1 MNPDRSDALV
11 LFGATGDLAFKKI
24 FPALYAMTI
33 RDQLS
38 MPVIGVA
45 RSAWTLERFR
55 AHARRSI
62 EQDEAVDDATFV
74 KFAASLQYVEGDYSR
89 PETYLA
95 LRAALGDAKRPLY
108 YLAIPPDM
116 FETVAQGLGASGCAR
131 NARIV
136 VEKPFGR
143 DLSSARALNATL
155 HQVFDEKRIFRID
168 HYLGKESVQN
178 LILFRFANT
187 FLEPVWNNHY
197 VESVQITMAER
208 FGLQGRGRFYE
219 EAGAIRDVV
228 QNHMLQVVGFLAMEP
243 PDLDYK
249 EGIRDEQVRVF
260 RKIRPLTPDCVVRG
274 QFRGYRTEENVARNS
289 TVETFAAVRLHIDS
303 WRWEGVPFLIRAGK
317 ELATTATEV
326 IVSFKRPPVMMLAHG
341 ETNYVRLRLG
351 PEVEIAI
358 GARVKRPGEKL
369 VSEPTELQVTHR
381 PSGDEMT
388 PYERLLGDA
397 MDGDAMLFAREDGV
411 EAAWAVVQGI
421 LGNVVPALQYEPG
434 SWGPTAAMEL
444 AADIGGWRAPAR

>member
-24 FPALYAMTI
+24 FPALYAMTV

-38 MPVIGVA
+38 TPVIGVA
-45 RSAWTLERFR
+45 RSGWTLERFR
-55 AHARRSI
+55 AHGRRSI
-62 EQDEAVDDATFV
+62 EQDGAVDEAA
-74 KFAASLQYVEGDYSR
+74 FARLAARLQYVEGDYSR
-89 PETYLA
+89 PDTYVA

-108 YLAIPPDM
+108 YLAIPPAM
-116 FETVAQGLGASGCAR
+116 FQTVAQGLGVSGCAG

-143 DLSSARALNATL
+143 DLASARALNATL

-178 LILFRFANT
+178 LLLFRFANT
-187 FLEPVWNNHY
+187 FLEPVWNSRY
-197 VESVQITMAER
+197 VQSVQITMAER

-243 PDLDYK
+243 PDLEYK

-274 QFRGYRTEENVARNS
+274 QFRGYRAEENVARDS

-326 IVSFKRPPVMMLAHG
+326 IVSFKRPPVMKLADG

-381 PSGDEMT
+381 PSADEMT

-421 LGNVVPALQYEPG
+421 LGNVVPALEYEPG
-434 SWGPTAAMEL
+434 SWGPAAAMKL
-444 AADIGGWRAPAR
+444 AADIGGWRAPAT

>member
-1 MNPDRSDALV
+1 MNPHRSDALV
-11 LFGATGDLAFKKI
+11 FFGATGDLAFKQI
-24 FPALYAMTI
+24 FPALYAMTV
-33 RDQLS
+33 RDQLL

-55 AHARRSI
+55 AHARRSV
-62 EQDEAVDDATFV
+62 EQGGAVDDAA
-74 KFAASLQYVEGDYSR
+74 FAKLAARLQYVEGDYNG
-89 PETYLA
+89 PDTYVA
-95 LRAALGDAKRPLY
+95 LRAALGDTKRPLH
-108 YLAIPPDM
+108 YLAIPPAM
-116 FETVAQGLGASGCAR
+116 FQSVAQGLGASGCAR

-155 HQVFDEKRIFRID
+155 HEVFEEKSIFRID

-178 LILFRFANT
+178 LLLFRFANT
-187 FLEPVWNNHY
+187 FLEPVWNSHY
-197 VESVQITMAER
+197 VESMQITMAER

-228 QNHMLQVVGFLAMEP
+228 QNHLLQVVGFLAMEP
-243 PDLDYK
+243 PDLHYE

-260 RKIRPLTPDCVVRG
+260 RKIRPLTPDCLVRG
-274 QFRGYRTEENVARNS
+274 QFHGYRAEKDVAPDS
-289 TVETFAAVRLHIDS
+289 TVETFAAMRLHIDS

-317 ELATTATEV
+317 ALATTATEV

-341 ETNYVRLRLG
+341 KTNYVRFRLG

-369 VSEPTELQVTHR
+369 VSEPIELRVTHF

-421 LGNVVPALQYEPG
+421 LGNAVPALQYEPG
-434 SWGPTAAMEL
+434 SWGPPAAMKL
-444 AADIGGWRAPAR
+444 AADLGGWHDPAR

>member
-1 MNPDRSDALV
+1 MSPDRSDALV
-11 LFGATGDLAFKKI
+11 FFGATGDLAFKKI
-24 FPALYAMTI
+24 FPALYAMTR
-33 RDQLS
+33 RDQLL

-45 RSAWTLERFR
+45 RSGWTLERFR
-55 AHARRSI
+55 AHARRSV
-62 EQDEAVDDATFV
+62 EQDGAVDDAA
-74 KFAASLQYVEGDYSR
+74 FARLAANLHYVEGDYNG
-89 PETYLA
+89 PDTYVA
-95 LRAALGDAKRPLY
+95 LRAALGDAQRPLH
-108 YLAIPPDM
+108 YLAIPPAM
-116 FETVAQGLGASGCAR
+116 FQPVAQGLGDSGCAR
-131 NARIV
+131 TARIV

-155 HQVFDEKRIFRID
+155 HQVFDENSIFRID

-178 LILFRFANT
+178 LLLFRFANT
-187 FLEPVWNNHY
+187 FLEPVWNSHY

-243 PDLDYK
+243 PDLDYE
-249 EGIRDEQVRVF
+249 EGIRDEQVQVF
-260 RKIRPLTPDCVVRG
+260 RKIRPLTPDCLVRG
-274 QFRGYRTEENVARNS
+274 QFHGYRAEENVAPDS

-317 ELATTATEV
+317 ALATTATEV
-326 IVSFKRPPVMMLAHG
+326 IVSFKRPPLMMLARG
-341 ETNYVRLRLG
+341 ETNYVRFRLS

-369 VSEPTELQVTHR
+369 VSEPTELQVTYR

-411 EAAWAVVQGI
+411 EAAWAAVQGI
-421 LGNVVPALQYEPG
+421 LGNVVPTLPYEPG
-434 SWGPTAAMEL
+434 SWGPAAAMKL
-444 AADIGGWRAPAR
+444 AADIGGWRDPAT

>member
-45 RSAWTLERFR
+45 RSGWTLERFR

-62 EQDEAVDDATFV
+62 EQDETVDDATFV
-74 KFAASLQYVEGDYSR
+74 KLAASLQYVEGDYSR

-155 HQVFDEKRIFRID
+155 HQVFDEKCIFRID

-178 LILFRFANT
+178 LLLFRFANT

-249 EGIRDEQVRVF
+249 EGIRDEQVQVF
-260 RKIRPLTPDCVVRG
+260 RKIRPLTPDCLVRG
-274 QFRGYRTEENVARNS
+274 QFHGYRAEENVAPDS

-434 SWGPTAAMEL
+434 SWGPAAAMKL
-444 AADIGGWRAPAR
+444 AADIGGWRAPAT

>member
-1 MNPDRSDALV
+1 MNSDRSDALV
-11 LFGATGDLAFKKI
+11 FFGATGDLAFKKI
-24 FPALYAMTI
+24 FPALYAITL
-33 RDQLS
+33 RDQLL

-45 RSAWTLERFR
+45 RSRWTLERFR
-55 AHARRSI
+55 AHARRSV
-62 EQDEAVDDATFV
+62 EQDGAVDDAAFA
-74 KFAASLQYVEGDYSR
+74 KFAASLQYVEGDYNGAD
-89 PETYLA
+89 TYVA
-95 LRAALGDAKRPLY
+95 LRAALSDAKRPLH
-108 YLAIPPDM
+108 YLAIPPAM
-116 FETVAQGLGASGCAR
+116 FRSVAQGLGVSGCAR

-155 HQVFDEKRIFRID
+155 HQVFDEKSIFRID

-178 LILFRFANT
+178 LLLFRFANT
-187 FLEPVWNNHY
+187 FLEPVWNSHY

-274 QFRGYRTEENVARNS
+274 QFHGYRAEENVARDS

-317 ELATTATEV
+317 ALAATATEV
-326 IVSFKRPPVMMLAHG
+326 IVSFKRPPVMRLAHG
-341 ETNYVRLRLG
+341 ETNYVRFRLG

-358 GARVKRPGEKL
+358 GARVKQPGEKL

-381 PSGDEMT
+381 PSSDEMT

-421 LGNVVPALQYEPG
+421 LGNVVPALQYKPG
-434 SWGPTAAMEL
+434 SWGPTAAMRL
-444 AADIGGWRAPAR
+444 AADIGGWHDPAT

>member
-1 MNPDRSDALV
+1 MNPHRSDALV
-11 LFGATGDLAFKKI
+11 FFGATGDLAFKQI
-24 FPALYAMTI
+24 FPALYAMTV
-33 RDQLS
+33 RDQLL

-55 AHARRSI
+55 AHARRSV
-62 EQDEAVDDATFV
+62 EQGGTVDEAA
-74 KFAASLQYVEGDYSR
+74 FAKLAARLQYVEGDYNG
-89 PETYLA
+89 PDTYVA
-95 LRAALGDAKRPLY
+95 LRAALGDTQRPLH
-108 YLAIPPDM
+108 YLAIPPAM
-116 FETVAQGLGASGCAR
+116 FQSVAQGLGASGCAR

-155 HQVFDEKRIFRID
+155 HQVFDERSIFRID

-178 LILFRFANT
+178 LLLFRFANT
-187 FLEPVWNNHY
+187 FLEPVWNSHY

-228 QNHMLQVVGFLAMEP
+228 QNHLLQVVGFLAMEP
-243 PDLDYK
+243 PDLHYE

-260 RKIRPLTPDCVVRG
+260 RKIRPLTPDCLVRG
-274 QFRGYRTEENVARNS
+274 QFHGYRAEKNVAPDS
-289 TVETFAAVRLHIDS
+289 TVETFAAMRLHIDS

-326 IVSFKRPPVMMLAHG
+326 IVSFKRPPVMMLARG
-341 ETNYVRLRLG
+341 KTNYVRFRLG
-351 PEVEIAI
+351 PAVEIAI

-369 VSEPTELQVTHR
+369 VSEPIELQVTHF
-381 PSGDEMT
+381 PAGDEMS

-421 LGNVVPALQYEPG
+421 LGNAVPALQYEPG
-434 SWGPTAAMEL
+434 SWGPAAAMKL
-444 AADIGGWRAPAR
+444 AADLGGWHDPAR

>member
-45 RSAWTLERFR
+45 RSGWTLERFR

-74 KFAASLQYVEGDYSR
+74 KFAASLQYVEGDYNG
-89 PETYLA
+89 PHTYVA
-95 LRAALGDAKRPLY
+95 LRAALGDTQRPLH
-108 YLAIPPDM
+108 YLAIPPAM
-116 FETVAQGLGASGCAR
+116 FQSVAQGLGASGCAR

-155 HQVFDEKRIFRID
+155 HQVFDEKSIFRID

-178 LILFRFANT
+178 LLLFRFANT
-187 FLEPVWNNHY
+187 FLEPVWNSHY

-274 QFRGYRTEENVARNS
+274 QFHGYRAEENVARDS

-317 ELATTATEV
+317 ALAATATEG
-326 IVSFKRPPVMMLAHG
+326 IGSFKRPPGMMLAHG

-381 PSGDEMT
+381 PSSDEMT

-421 LGNVVPALQYEPG
+421 LGNVVPALQYKPG
-434 SWGPTAAMEL
+434 SWGPTTAMRL
-444 AADIGGWRAPAR
+444 AADIGGWHEPAT

>member
-1 MNPDRSDALV
+1 
-11 LFGATGDLAFKKI
+11 
-24 FPALYAMTI
+24 
-33 RDQLS
+33 

-45 RSAWTLERFR
+45 RSGWTLERFR
-55 AHARRSI
+55 AHARRSV
-62 EQDEAVDDATFV
+62 EQDGAVDDATFAR
-74 KFAASLQYVEGDYSR
+74 FAASLQYVEGDYNS
-89 PETYLA
+89 PDTYVA
-95 LRAALGDAKRPLY
+95 LRAALGDAKRPLH
-108 YLAIPPDM
+108 YLAIPPAM
-116 FETVAQGLGASGCAR
+116 FQPVAQGLGVSGCAR

-155 HQVFDEKRIFRID
+155 HQVFDEKSIFRID

-178 LILFRFANT
+178 LLLFRFANT
-187 FLEPVWNNHY
+187 FLEPVWNSHY
-197 VESVQITMAER
+197 IESVQITMAER

-228 QNHMLQVVGFLAMEP
+228 QNHMLQVVGFLAMDP

-260 RKIRPLTPDCVVRG
+260 RKVRPLTPDCVVRG
-274 QFRGYRTEENVARNS
+274 QFHGYRAEENVSRDS

-317 ELATTATEV
+317 ALATTATEV

-341 ETNYVRLRLG
+341 ETNYVRFRLS

-434 SWGPTAAMEL
+434 SWGPAAAMKL
-444 AADIGGWRAPAR
+444 AADIGGWRAPAT

>member
-1 MNPDRSDALV
+1 MNPDRADALV
-11 LFGATGDLAFKKI
+11 FFGATGDLAFKKI
-24 FPALYAMTI
+24 FPALYAMT
-33 RDQLS
+33 RRNQLL

-45 RSAWTLERFR
+45 RSGWTLERFR
-55 AHARRSI
+55 AHARRSV
-62 EQDEAVDDATFV
+62 EQDGAVDDAAFA

-89 PETYLA
+89 PDTFVA

-116 FETVAQGLGASGCAR
+116 FEIVAQGLGVSGCAR

-143 DLSSARALNATL
+143 DLASARALNATL
-155 HQVFDEKRIFRID
+155 HQVFDEKHIFRID

-178 LILFRFANT
+178 LLLFRFANT
-187 FLEPVWNNHY
+187 FLEPVWNSHY

-274 QFRGYRTEENVARNS
+274 QFHGYRAEENVARDS

-303 WRWEGVPFLIRAGK
+303 WRWESVPFLIRAGK
-317 ELATTATEV
+317 ALAATATEV
-326 IVSFKRPPVMMLAHG
+326 IVSFKRPPVMRLAHG
-341 ETNYVRLRLG
+341 ETNYVRFRLG

-358 GARVKRPGEKL
+358 GARVKQPGEKL

-381 PSGDEMT
+381 PAGDEMT

-434 SWGPTAAMEL
+434 SWGPAAAMKL
-444 AADIGGWRAPAR
+444 AADIGGWRAPAT

>member
-1 MNPDRSDALV
+1 MNPHRSDALV
-11 LFGATGDLAFKKI
+11 FFGATGDLAFKQI
-24 FPALYAMTI
+24 FPALYAMTL
-33 RDQLS
+33 REQLL

-55 AHARRSI
+55 AHARRSV
-62 EQDEAVDDATFV
+62 EQGGAVDEAA
-74 KFAASLQYVEGDYSR
+74 FAKLAARLQYVEGDYHG
-89 PETYLA
+89 PDTYVA
-95 LRAALGDAKRPLY
+95 LRAALGDAKRPLH
-108 YLAIPPDM
+108 YLAIPPAM
-116 FETVAQGLGASGCAR
+116 FQSVAQGLGASGCAR

-155 HQVFDEKRIFRID
+155 HQVFDEKSIFRID

-178 LILFRFANT
+178 LLLFRFANT
-187 FLEPVWNNHY
+187 FLEPVWNSHY

-228 QNHMLQVVGFLAMEP
+228 QNHLLQVVGFLAMEP
-243 PDLDYK
+243 PDLHYE

-260 RKIRPLTPDCVVRG
+260 RKIWPLTPDCLVRG
-274 QFRGYRTEENVARNS
+274 QFHGYRAEKNVAPDS
-289 TVETFAAVRLHIDS
+289 TVETFAAMRLHIDS
-303 WRWEGVPFLIRAGK
+303 WRWEGVPFLIRAK
-317 ELATTATEV
+317 
-326 IVSFKRPPVMMLAHG
+326 
-341 ETNYVRLRLG
+341 TNYVRFRLG
-351 PEVEIAI
+351 PAVEIAI

-369 VSEPTELQVTHR
+369 VSEPIELQVTHF
-381 PSGDEMT
+381 PAGDEMS

-421 LGNVVPALQYEPG
+421 LGNAVPALQYEPG
-434 SWGPTAAMEL
+434 SWGPAAAMKL
-444 AADIGGWRAPAR
+444 AADLGGWHDPAR

>member
-45 RSAWTLERFR
+45 RSGWTLERFR
-55 AHARRSI
+55 AHARRSV
-62 EQDEAVDDATFV
+62 EQDGAVDDAA
-74 KFAASLQYVEGDYSR
+74 FAKLASSLQYVEGDYSS
-89 PETYLA
+89 PETYVA
-95 LRAALGDAKRPLY
+95 LRAALGDAKRPLF

-155 HQVFDEKRIFRID
+155 HQVFDEKCIFRID

-178 LILFRFANT
+178 LLLFRFANT

-243 PDLDYK
+243 PDLEYK

-274 QFRGYRTEENVARNS
+274 QFHGYRTEENVARNS

-434 SWGPTAAMEL
+434 SWGPTAAMKL
-444 AADIGGWRAPAR
+444 AADIGGWRAPAM

>member
-11 LFGATGDLAFKKI
+11 FFGATGDLAFKKI
-24 FPALYAMTI
+24 FPALYAMTH
-33 RDQLS
+33 RKQLR

-55 AHARRSI
+55 AHARQSV
-62 EQDEAVDDATFV
+62 EQDGPVDEATFARL
-74 KFAASLQYVEGDYSR
+74 AASLQYVEGDYTDQD
-89 PETYLA
+89 TYVA
-95 LRAALGDAKRPLY
+95 LRTALRDAKRPLY

-116 FETVAQGLGASGCAR
+116 FETVAQGLGASGCGH

-143 DLSSARALNATL
+143 DLPSARALNATL
-155 HQVFDEKRIFRID
+155 HQVFDEKSIFRID

-178 LILFRFANT
+178 LLLFRFANT
-187 FLEPVWNNHY
+187 FLEPVWNSRY

-243 PDLDYK
+243 PDLEYA
-249 EGIRDEQVRVF
+249 EGIRDEQVRVL

-274 QFRGYRTEENVARNS
+274 QFHGYRAEKNVAQES

-326 IVSFKRPPVMMLAHG
+326 IVSFKRPPMMTLAHG
-341 ETNYVRLRLG
+341 ETNYVRFRLG
-351 PEVEIAI
+351 PYVEIAI

-369 VSEPTELQVTHR
+369 ISEPTELQVTHR
-381 PSGDEMT
+381 PSCDEMT
-388 PYERLLGDA
+388 PYQRLLGDA
-397 MDGDAMLFAREDGV
+397 RDGDAMLFAREDGV

-421 LGNVVPALQYEPG
+421 LGNVVPALPYETG
-434 SWGPTAAMEL
+434 SWGPAAALEL
-444 AADIGGWRAPAR
+444 AADIGGWHALTR